1 MNPCNH
7 RYLALASASLVA
19 LGMALACGSLDDRD
33 VTRVPDGAGVG
44 ATSNDGGAPPDVGA
58 GAGPGPGAGGSL
70 AENGGDVGENPFG
83 GDTFTGGAPAVDGA
97 PEVIDV
103 LPADGADDADP
114 SATIGLKF
122 SEGLDASTVTA
133 DSVQLLDGATPVAA
147 KLAYAGATATLKP
160 SARLALLGSYEI
172 QATQAITDVSGQPLK
187 QAFSSK
193 FTVRDGIW
201 GDRGSVLKDQPTWA
215 GEQDIGSDADG
226 NLIMAWTTRD
236 PVTFTSTGCTGAHYS
251 VRTGWAE
258 PVSLTN
264 PGEDCGNLRLAMS
277 PDGNAIVAW
286 FSGNYPDQ
294 VVRARRYVNG
304 AWEPQAVTVDSPPG
318 TQSGVADLAVAIGGG
333 QGLLAW
339 VRGVNDPPPAD
350 TGATYLYLSAGALDR
365 SWPSPIV
372 GHVAYR
378 TALQMDSIAYVGA
391 ALDPEGN
398 SLVVFNYASDS
409 TAANTPKGVYF
420 VRKAAT
426 GEWQTASKIPSSL
439 PSIYPPTVVSD
450 GDGAMAVWANFDA
463 GVGTF
468 QVLASR
474 YTKTRQ
480 FIAPVPIQDPD
491 LQESLTMA
499 PAHAMSS
506 DGKSFFA
513 TWTQTVGPSRNA
525 YVNRYSIASGKWD
538 ARPIPVNEGA
548 IAVGEQSTVGLDAH
562 GNAIVAFDEGDTTS
576 TRVSWT
582 RFTASTARWSP
593 PTAVTETD
601 MWFQAPLVAVAS
613 NGTAALLFASR
624 HYVGHTADLLGCQ
637 LRLFQ

>member
-1 MNPCNH
+1 MNPSNH

-44 ATSNDGGAPPDVGA
+44 AMSNDGGAPANVGA
-58 GAGPGPGAGGSL
+58 GAGPGPGAGGSS

-122 SEGLDASTVTA
+122 SEGLDASTVTS

-147 KLAYAGATATLKP
+147 KLAYAGVTATLKP

-172 QATQAITDVSGQPLK
+172 QATPAITDVSGQPLK

-201 GDRGSVLKDQPTWA
+201 GDRGSVLKDQTTWA
-215 GEQDIGSDADG
+215 GEQDIGSDAEG
-226 NLIMAWTTRD
+226 NLIMAWTTKD
-236 PVTFTSTGCTGAHYS
+236 PVTFSSTGCTAAHYS
-251 VRTGWAE
+251 VRTGWAA

-277 PDGNAIVAW
+277 PDGNAVVAW

-294 VVRARRYVNG
+294 VVRARRYVDG

-318 TQSGVADLAVAIGGG
+318 TQSGVADLAVAVGGG

-350 TGATYLYLSAGALDR
+350 TGATYLYLSSAALDR
-365 SWPSPIV
+365 TWPSPIV

-378 TALQMDSIAYVGA
+378 TAIQMDSVAYVGA

-409 TAANTPKGVYF
+409 TAANSPKGVYF

-463 GVGTF
+463 GAGTF

-491 LQESLTMA
+491 LQESLTMT

-513 TWTQTVGPSRNA
+513 TWTQAVGPSRNA
-525 YVNRYSIASGKWD
+525 YVSRYSIAAGKWD
-538 ARPIPVNEGA
+538 ARPIPVNEGT
-548 IAVGEQSTVGLDAH
+548 IPVGEQSTIGLDAH
-562 GNAIVAFDEGDTTS
+562 GNAIVAFDEGDATS

-593 PTAVTETD
+593 PAPAAETD
-601 MWFQAPLVAVAS
+601 MWFQAPLVSVAS

-624 HYVGHTADLLGCQ
+624 HYVGHQADLLGCQ